1 MGNDNILGDKTILN
15 DRIDNIRNKSTMIS
29 NVTKL
34 DILEIEDKINIHLT
48 YEQRVNVLN
57 EYNRVCVD
65 KGESWE
71 EILTELIRGYIK
83 G

>member
-1 MGNDNILGDKTILN
+1 MN
-15 DRIDNIRNKSTMIS
+15 

-34 DILEIEDKINIHLT
+34 DILEIEDTINVHLT

-65 KGESWE
+65 KGEGWE
-71 EILTELIRGYIK
+71 EILTELIKGYIR